1 MKQSSGGWAGLLYA
15 SLILLLLL
23 HNDVW
28 WWDDATLVLGLPVG
42 LAFHV
47 ALCGA
52 ASLVF
57 WLITRKAWPEDLE

>member
-1 MKQSSGGWAGLLYA
+1 MKQSSGGWTGPLVAALA
-15 SLILLLLL
+15 ALLLL

-28 WWDDATLVLGLPVG
+28 WWDDPTLVLGLPVG

-47 ALCGA
+47 ALCVA

-57 WLITRKAWPEDLE
+57 WLITRMAWPEDLE

>member
-1 MKQSSGGWAGLLYA
+1 VKRPWAGLLTA
-15 SLILLLLL
+15 ALILLFLL

-28 WWDDATLVLGLPVG
+28 WWDDARLVLGLPVG

-47 ALCGA
+47 ALCFA